1 MRKYIL
7 AAAFV
12 SLVGVTAFAAQ
23 FEDESN
29 VQPADTVLHVK
40 NAEVVVITE
49 NAAGVS
55 VDVKGIEGDN
65 GFQTSCSL
73 PYDNNSV
80 IKSHQNFSMPF
91 NLSVNRCSNLIG
103 MLQGVH
109 FGFTGAVDAPAAM
122 DTQMGKSFEIG
133 IDNIIFYGH
142 KFGTSKR
149 NMVQVGMGVN
159 WRNYRMTGMNRF
171 DMVDG
176 NVVVTGYPEDADG
189 KFSRVKVFSLCF
201 PIAYTYYSPV
211 KALGKSHLAFKLSAV
226 LNWNSH
232 ASMLTQYELADGTK
246 VKENYDRIG
255 QRKFSVDVMLGV
267 QVAPAIGLYFKYSPY
282 DVFKSDT
289 ASPKFR
295 TISTGITL
303 GF

>member
-1 MRKYIL
+1 MKKYIL
-7 AAAFV
+7 AAALV
-12 SLVGVTAFAAQ
+12 SFGGVTAFAAHV
-23 FEDESN
+23 ENESN

-49 NAAGVS
+49 NASGVN
-55 VDVKGIEGDN
+55 VDVKGLEGDS

-80 IKSHQNFSMPF
+80 IKSHQSFTMPF
-91 NLSVNRCSNLIG
+91 NLSVNRYSDLIG

-109 FGFTGAVDAPAAM
+109 FGFSGAVGAPAVM

-142 KFGTSKR
+142 KFGRSKR

-159 WRNYRMTGMNRF
+159 LRNYRMTGVNRF
-171 DMVDG
+171 DMSDG
-176 NVVVTGYPEDADG
+176 NVVVTDYPEGADG
-189 KFSRVKVFSLCF
+189 KFSRVEVFSLCF

-267 QVAPAIGLYFKYSPY
+267 QVAPAIGLYFKYSPC
-282 DVFKSDT
+282 DVFKSGT
-289 ASPKFR
+289 TSPKFQS
-295 TISTGITL
+295 ISTGISL